1 MDALTERQE
10 RIVQAFME
18 GLGPDNNDRKGHTT
32 MTTITQSLPSTNY
45 EHPSDDQMDALAA
58 RIRREG
64 DVGGAFGDAEFSR
77 AFVAAGY
84 VFRLADT
91 NRRLAFWQ
99 HLENANEFLGS
110 LGFAGISGPA
120 YLAGILAHNDIPVR
134 RANGAYGQLLE
145 VGISPYGPGAPCRNS
160 WKSVLAGSPLTS
172 ELPPREPPG
181 VAPAWAPMSR
191 VAAHLIV

>member
-10 RIVQAFME
+10 RIVQAYVE

-84 VFRLADT
+84 VFRLANT
-91 NRRLAFWQ
+91 EQQARVLAAPG
-99 HLENANEFLGS
+99 ERER
-110 LGFAGISGPA
+110 ISG
-120 YLAGILAHNDIPVR
+120 LTRFR
-134 RANGAYGQLLE
+134 RNFGARL
-145 VGISPYGPGAPCRNS
+145 
-160 WKSVLAGSPLTS
+160 
-172 ELPPREPPG
+172 
-181 VAPAWAPMSR
+181 SR
-191 VAAHLIV
+191 GNTRA